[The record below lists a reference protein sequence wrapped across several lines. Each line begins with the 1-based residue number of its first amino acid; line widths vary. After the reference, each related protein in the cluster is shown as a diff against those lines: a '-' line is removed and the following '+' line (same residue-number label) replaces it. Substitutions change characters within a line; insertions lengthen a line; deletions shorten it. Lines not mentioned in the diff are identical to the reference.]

1 MIIEDRKFSLSF
13 IKALLLCV
21 MWVLFP
27 VALILTL
34 TLLTIPFIKIIP
46 NFNILDFFSNSYLE
60 MLISYMS
67 VYLCI
72 LIITKNKWSRLKIR
86 LKGNSNLF
94 WVLGTIVFAV
104 GLNIVVSEID
114 NIVQL
119 IFPLTDIWLET
130 FNSIGELPVIT
141 YILTVVVT
149 APVVEELFLRGVI
162 LRGLGNKYSK
172 TKAIILTAFL
182 FGLVH
187 LNIWQFVAAFLGGL
201 FLSWLYVNS
210 KALLLS
216 ILAHAVHNGMSLV
229 VDFLGIKVN
238 GYNVLTANGSAHQPL
253 WFTLLGFIIMAG
265 GALLFIKAKRKNALQ
280 ITTDTNSF

>member
-1 MIIEDRKFSLSF
+1 MIIEDQKFSLSF
-13 IKALLLCV
+13 IKAFLLCA

-27 VALILTL
+27 LIILLSLALI
-34 TLLTIPFIKIIP
+34 ISPFINLIP
-46 NFNILDFFSNSYLE
+46 NFNLIEFISNSYIE
-60 MLISYMS
+60 MLISYIS

-72 LIITKNKWSRLKIR
+72 LIITKNKWSKLNIS
-86 LKGNSNLF
+86 LKGHSNLF

-119 IFPLTDIWLET
+119 IFPITETWLEA
-130 FNSIGELPVIT
+130 FNSIGELPVVT
-141 YILTVVVT
+141 FILTVVVT
-149 APVVEELFLRGVI
+149 APIVEELFLRGLI

-172 TKAIILTAFL
+172 TKAIILTALL

-201 FLSWLYVNS
+201 FLSWLYVSS

-229 VDFLGIKVN
+229 VDLLGIKVN
-238 GYNVLTANGSAHQPL
+238 GYNVLAANGSAHQPL

-280 ITTDTNSF
+280 INTNINSF